1 MSKICPVCGT
11 TYSDANAFCPA
22 DGTTL
27 RAAEVSA
34 DLIGTV
40 VADRYLV
47 TDLLGEGGM
56 GKVYLARHVRLPQQA
71 AIKVLRHNM
80 LKDAAAVARF
90 TREAASAS
98 RIDHDRVAR
107 VYDFG
112 ETSDGTVYLAME
124 FVPGRTLK
132 KLLADTGP
140 LEPRRAAGIVR
151 QIAEG
156 MDAAHRLG
164 IVHRDLKPDN
174 VIVVEDADGSERVK
188 VVDFGI
194 AKALGADE
202 GAGLTQAG
210 YVVGTPEFMSP
221 EQLLGGAVDARSD
234 VYALAI
240 IAYQCLTASF
250 PFDTSTLERIMA
262 ARLTQDPL
270 TLAQAQPAVG
280 WPAEIQAVLDAG
292 LAREVEHRS
301 ASAGTFARALAEA
314 IEHWRPA
321 SPGMRP
327 LVTPRVVAAVPA
339 AAESA
344 PAPTGAASVAAP
356 PAPATYA
363 PPRSSAPAP
372 APAPLLP
379 PAAAP
384 VPVPASVPK
393 RSAMPMVAVAGGLV
407 AVLAGA
413 GAFFVLNGRDP
424 AAAPAPAAS
433 DSLAIAPTQTQVP
446 ALPAAVPAATPPPTP
461 PATQP
466 SAAPVASA
474 PAPAGPAPST
484 PRPAAAGADDAD
496 VAARRTLDS
505 ITAAFDP
512 DRIDEAGARA
522 AVPVLEALLPRLR
535 AEDRTWAQLRLVEA
549 HALSDD
555 TAAACRALRGAR
567 AAATT
572 GAQREAARRWEGPL
586 GC

>member
-1 MSKICPVCGT
+1 MSIHPSRSFSLYPNSPFPNSPFSYSPFPNSPFSYSPHPAPMSKICPVCGT

-27 RAAEVSA
+27 RAAEVTA
-34 DLIGTV
+34 DLIGSV

-112 ETSDGTVYLAME
+112 ETDDGTVYLAME

-132 KLLADTGP
+132 KLLLDTGP
-140 LEPRRAAGIVR
+140 LEPRRAALLVR

-174 VIVVEDADGSERVK
+174 VIIVEDADGSERAK

-202 GAGLTQAG
+202 PGAGLTQAG

-221 EQLLGGAVDARSD
+221 EQLLGGQVDARSD

-240 IAYQCLTASF
+240 IAYQCLTGGF
-250 PFDTSTLERIMA
+250 PFDTTTPERVMT
-262 ARLTQDPL
+262 ARLTEAPR
-270 TLAQAQPAVG
+270 TLAYAQPAMG
-280 WPAEIQAVLDAG
+280 WPEEVQAVLDAG
-292 LAREVEHRS
+292 LARDVEGRP
-301 ASAGTFARALAEA
+301 ASAGTFARALSAA

-321 SPGMRP
+321 SPGVRP
-327 LVTPRVVAAVPA
+327 LVTPALGAPVIEAPPA
-339 AAESA
+339 SA
-344 PAPTGAASVAAP
+344 PVP
-356 PAPATYA
+356 PAPAA
-363 PPRSSAPAP
+363 SKPVAPAP
-372 APAPLLP
+372 VASGAAPTGPASGAPA
-379 PAAAP
+379 
-384 VPVPASVPK
+384 
-393 RSAMPMVAVAGGLV
+393 RGRRMPMLAVVGGLV
-407 AVLAGA
+407 AVLAALGVIGVMQGGDAETA
-413 GAFFVLNGRDP
+413 GPTAGVPPQVTDSTTTAVAPNPGD
-424 AAAPAPAAS
+424 AAP
-433 DSLAIAPTQTQVP
+433 T
-446 ALPAAVPAATPPPTP
+446 

-466 SAAPVASA
+466 DASTGTPTGAPTPPPPAPPVA
-474 PAPAGPAPST
+474 AGPGALPVARPAA
-484 PRPAAAGADDAD
+484 PRPAAGASGDAI
-496 VAARRTLDS
+496 A
-505 ITAAFDP
+505 
-512 DRIDEAGARA
+512 
-522 AVPVLEALLPRLR
+522 
-535 AEDRTWAQLRLVEA
+535 
-549 HALSDD
+549 
-555 TAAACRALRGAR
+555 
-567 AAATT
+567 
-572 GAQREAARRWEGPL
+572 
-586 GC
+586 